1 MLAQAYSQDT
11 PGQTRLVK
19 GKAARHAMQRLKAS
33 LGRRCFSVLKD
44 SFPQS
49 GALRGADP
57 SRPSVSK
64 VMKEMLQNQTSAIPT
79 GESTATPTKHVIES
93 DNRSMPQHLPRS
105 YLPPSAGPAVDLN
118 RAGAAFRGLGQ
129 REQRFSGG
137 ASSWCTQPTAV
148 HVATAGL
155 EPAYRTEGRWTRLAV
170 RETGNRS
177 LGYESCCALSDF
189 RPVQRVQRCIYQPHR
204 ADYQKTSTANTSDAA
219 RGGGGATKGKWPSSQ
234 VAKWIGQT
242 WPGGGTW

>member
-129 REQRFSGG
+129 REQRFRAAPVAG
-137 ASSWCTQPTAV
+137 APSPQQSMWRPPGWNQPTEQKGDGRDSQYERPAIEVWGMRAV
-148 HVATAGL
+148 VLLVIFAL
-155 EPAYRTEGRWTRLAV
+155 YREFKDASISPTGQITRKP
-170 RETGNRS
+170 
-177 LGYESCCALSDF
+177 
-189 RPVQRVQRCIYQPHR
+189 RPQIHPTQQEEEEEQRK
-204 ADYQKTSTANTSDAA
+204 AS
-219 RGGGGATKGKWPSSQ
+219 GQ
-234 VAKWIGQT
+234 VAK
-242 WPGGGTW
+242 